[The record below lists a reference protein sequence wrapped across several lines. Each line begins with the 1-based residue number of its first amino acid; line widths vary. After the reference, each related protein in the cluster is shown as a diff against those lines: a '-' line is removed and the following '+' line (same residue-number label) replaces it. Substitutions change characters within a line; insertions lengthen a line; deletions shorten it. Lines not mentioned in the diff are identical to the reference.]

1 MTRGQQTRLLEAY
14 MTISAKLATYAA
26 DEKERHVTFIVTEET
41 GHMEVTTTHDMQGLR
56 DEMEAVFKRACQ

>member
-14 MTISAKLATYAA
+14 MTISTKLATYAA